1 MAKGRA
7 FSCLLNK
14 HAGQEEDTSI
24 FISDSSKGYV
34 AAVEKLGSTE
44 AGRSGEGTVSSAP
57 RALPARGRG
66 RPLSAAPGQR
76 GWDAR
81 LRAARAWASRPTR
94 PLHPPLPRFPRQWRG
109 TGGGAWRAGQ
119 EGGRAGGDVASGPL
133 RASPLRAAPG
143 TSRFVIPGHRLVSPS
158 SRLAPFRQVPRRRG
172 GCEKQWSLSR
182 FLGWCPSGKAG
193 PAGARRACWVR
204 RSACSPP
211 WPLLPIFTPAPRAQP
226 LSRVLPGGRL
236 RTPSEPVLQ
245 SPVPAA
251 PAS

>member
-24 FISDSSKGYV
+24 FISDSSKGYA

-81 LRAARAWASRPTR
+81 LRAARAWASRPTG
-94 PLHPPLPRFPRQWRG
+94 PPHPPLPRFPRQWRG

-119 EGGRAGGDVASGPL
+119 EDGRLRGRPEGVRRDPQQRRGRPCRGRRGVRSPAGVAAAGRAGHLAL
-133 RASPLRAAPG
+133 RHPG
-143 TSRFVIPGHRLVSPS
+143 TPTRVHVF
-158 SRLAPFRQVPRRRG
+158 PFG
-172 GCEKQWSLSR
+172 A
-182 FLGWCPSGKAG
+182 FPSGAQ
-193 PAGARRACWVR
+193 AARRM
-204 RSACSPP
+204 
-211 WPLLPIFTPAPRAQP
+211 
-226 LSRVLPGGRL
+226 
-236 RTPSEPVLQ
+236 
-245 SPVPAA
+245 
-251 PAS
+251 